1 MALTQ
6 LHTLDQ
12 ALAWLRQRAGA
23 GVRAMLRTDSRRVGN
38 GDVFIAWP
46 GAATDGRRHVVAA
59 LQAGA
64 CACMVEADG
73 VAAFDLGDPRI
84 AAYPSLKA
92 AAGPLASSW
101 FGHPSRQL
109 QVLAVTGTNGKTST
123 AWWSA
128 QALSALGKRCAVV
141 GTLGIGEPTRPGA
154 VQDSALMAT
163 GLTTPDPFTLNA
175 ALRQMVDDGFSACAI
190 EASSI
195 GLQEHRLDGLH
206 IAVALFTNFTQDHL
220 DYHGS
225 MAAYWAA
232 KRVLFNWPGLRAA
245 VLNIDDPKGAEL
257 ARELSGGSLDLW
269 TVSLQQQARMAG
281 LGLRT
286 TAAGLALDV
295 HEGATGRM
303 PLVSALVGDYNAS
316 NLLCVLAGLRALG
329 IPLANAVG
337 AVAALTPVPGRLQ
350 RLSAA
355 GIEVVVD
362 YAHTPDALQKVL
374 HALRPLAAARQGR
387 LWCVFGC
394 GGNRDAGKRPLMGA
408 IAMQGADHVVI
419 TSDNPRHEDPALI
432 AAQIEAGARQAAIG
446 DGSPL
451 ITVLERAQAIVHAVL
466 HAAPGDVVL
475 LAGKG
480 HEDTQDVAGVKRPFL
495 DAAQAQAAL
504 AQRVSGHSAAASTGR
519 ANMSDRAGA
528 DAC

>member
-6 LHTLDQ
+6 LHTPEQ

-23 GVRAMLRTDSRRVGN
+23 GALAPLRADSRQVRP
-38 GDVFIAWP
+38 GDVFVAWP
-46 GAATDGRRHVVAA
+46 GAATDGRQHVAAA

-64 CACMVEADG
+64 CACLVEAEG
-73 VAAFDLGDPRI
+73 VAAFAFEDPRI
-84 AAYPSLKA
+84 ASYPGLKA

-123 AWWSA
+123 AWWLA

-154 VQDSALMAT
+154 APASALLAT
-163 GLTTPDPFTLNA
+163 GLTTPDPFTLHA
-175 ALRQMVDDGFSACAI
+175 ALRQMVDAGFAACAI

-220 DYHGS
+220 DYHGN

-232 KRVLFNWPGLRAA
+232 KRVLFDWPGLRAA

-257 ARELSGGSLDLW
+257 AQELSGGPLDLW
-269 TVSLQQQARMAG
+269 TVSLQQPARLAG

-295 HEGATGRM
+295 HEGGASPM
-303 PLVSALVGDYNAS
+303 ALASALVGNYNAS
-316 NLLCVLAGLRALG
+316 NLLGVLGGLRALG
-329 IPLANAVG
+329 LPLADAVA

-355 GIEVVVD
+355 DVEVVVD

-374 HALRPLAAARQGR
+374 QALRPLAAARQGR

-432 AAQIEAGARQAAIG
+432 AAHIEAGARQAATG
-446 DGSPL
+446 DVLHL
-451 ITVLERAQAIVHAVL
+451 ITVLDRAQAIDHAVQQ
-466 HAAPGDVVL
+466 AAPGDVVL

-504 AQRVSGHSAAASTGR
+504 AQRASGHNVATSTDKAA
-519 ANMSDRAGA
+519 MAGA